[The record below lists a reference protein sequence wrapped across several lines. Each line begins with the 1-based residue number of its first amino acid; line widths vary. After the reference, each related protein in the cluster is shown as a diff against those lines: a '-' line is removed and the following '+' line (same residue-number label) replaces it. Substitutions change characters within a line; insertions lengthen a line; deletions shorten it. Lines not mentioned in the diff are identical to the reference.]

1 MTEKETLKKILSI
14 ITSDDINKTDAE
26 EHDIAF
32 LAMQI
37 GDEDLALNIINNP
50 KFNRIHINKR
60 EYSDE
65 TLLTTAAYF
74 GCAKVIK
81 TLLDDKELIE
91 ITNTNQSFSPYLAL
105 IEPFRSFK
113 TQQYEFPSFS
123 KEILDKARKI
133 ESTIPLRLDIL
144 DMLLQQEELTL
155 TLNDFLGYIYLR
167 DERYNSKIP
176 FSNSKLFY
184 FSKDGLKKIISNC
197 KCKSTEWLYD
207 DEWRITA
214 LGHVA
219 KYCSLEEVE
228 LFLKR
233 DDIDINKTFPTTRKS
248 YFSNAA
254 TEALGCDSYRGRIL
268 SLSNRIDSLYK
279 IVLDKRFSSV
289 LTLDIINRLE
299 YSEIVNKEKIINTI
313 LISKDWPKEDIY
325 DETALALAF
334 YHDVINYEILIN
346 NENVRLK
353 TNTLE
358 FISKYASKYNYYYGY
373 EFPLKI
379 KEASVIK
386 NVTDL
391 ELAKRTD
398 RWTKVDYIT
407 YDAIVYKNG
416 LYFDSDKR
424 MGRALEESFLERE
437 QVKKIIKERLGIERY
452 NLSSYVPNRNISVL
466 SYIISE
472 NDVVKDKVNYIK
484 RVVEELLDHYHYI
497 EVTDSKIK
505 EEDSRQ
511 KKKLYLIN

>member
-1 MTEKETLKKILSI
+1 MTEKEILKKILSI

-26 EHDIAF
+26 NHDIAF
-32 LAMQI
+32 LAMQV

-50 KFNRIHINKR
+50 KFNRMHINKR
-60 EYSDE
+60 EHSDE

-81 TLLDDKELIE
+81 TLLDDKKLIE
-91 ITNTNQSFSPYLAL
+91 ITNTNRSFSPYLAL
-105 IEPFRSFK
+105 IEPFRSFEP
-113 TQQYEFPSFS
+113 QQYEFSSFS
-123 KEILDKARKI
+123 KEILDKARII
-133 ESTIPLRLDIL
+133 ESTIPLRLNIL
-144 DMLLQQEELTL
+144 DMLLQQEKLTL
-155 TLNDFLGYIYLR
+155 TSNDFLGYIYLR

-176 FSNSKLFY
+176 FSNSKLYY
-184 FSKDGLKKIISNC
+184 FSKDALKKIISNC
-197 KCKSTEWLYD
+197 KCKNTLWLYD
-207 DEWRITA
+207 DEWRTTA

-233 DDIDINKTFPTTRKS
+233 DDIDINKTFPATRKS

-268 SLSNRIDSLYK
+268 SLIREDSLYK

-334 YHDVINYEILIN
+334 YHDDINYEILIN
-346 NENVRLK
+346 HENVRLK

-379 KEASVIK
+379 KEASIIK

-391 ELAKRTD
+391 ELDKRTD

-424 MGRALEESFLERE
+424 MGRALEERFLEQE
-437 QVKKIIKERLGIERY
+437 QVRKIIKERLGIVRY
-452 NLSSYVPNRNISVL
+452 NLSSYVPNSNINAL
-466 SYIISE
+466 SYIMSE
-472 NDVVKDKVNYIK
+472 NDVVKDKVNCIK
-484 RVVEELLDHYHYI
+484 KVVEELLDNYHYI
-497 EVTDSKIK
+497 EVPDSKIK